1 MRWAGLVPEEL
12 LPQQG
17 PPPRPWPHRTA
28 RIGGLR
34 TRIRDTPTTGDDARP
49 AAYVHGL
56 GGSAQDWTDLA
67 GVLAPWY
74 DGQAID
80 LPGFGGSEPLRRYS
94 LPALA
99 DQVVRWLEYEDRG
112 PVHLFG
118 NSLGGALTVRVAA
131 LRPDLVRSLTLIAP
145 AMPFLSAWESSQGPY
160 VPLIW
165 LPGVARVMASSMAKL
180 GPHGLTRES
189 LRNSV
194 HDVSTVAD
202 ERIAGFAEGA
212 TGWLASPWYAHAYVS
227 SFRALIG
234 GFLRGYL
241 PGGDSLWR
249 LAARIQAPTLV
260 VWGRADR
267 LMPVRLAG
275 RVLATVPDSRLLLA
289 DEVGHVPHLEHPR
302 LVARAVLAQ
311 DRTVINDHQ
320 PDEGRAR

>member
-1 MRWAGLVPEEL
+1 MRWASLAPEEL
-12 LPQQG
+12 LPQPG
-17 PPPRPWPHRTA
+17 PPPQPWPHRTA
-28 RIGGLR
+28 RIGGLH
-34 TRIRDTPTTGDDARP
+34 TRIRDTPTTGADAPP

-74 DGQAID
+74 AGQAID

-165 LPGVARVMASSMAKL
+165 LPGVARVMAASMARL
-180 GPHGLTRES
+180 GPAGVTRES
-189 LRNSV
+189 VRNSV
-194 HDVSTVAD
+194 HDVTAVSE
-202 ERIAGFAEGA
+202 ERLAGFAEGA
-212 TGWLASPWYAHAYVS
+212 TGWLASPWHAQAYIG
-227 SFRALIG
+227 SFRALVA
-234 GFLRGYL
+234 GFVRGYL
-241 PGGDSLWR
+241 PGGESLWR

-267 LMPVRLAG
+267 LVPVRLAG
-275 RVLATVPDSRLLLA
+275 RVLATVPGSRLLVA

-302 LVARAVLAQ
+302 LVARAVLAH
-311 DRTVINDHQ
+311 DPALRTYGE
-320 PDEGRAR
+320 PDEGCIR